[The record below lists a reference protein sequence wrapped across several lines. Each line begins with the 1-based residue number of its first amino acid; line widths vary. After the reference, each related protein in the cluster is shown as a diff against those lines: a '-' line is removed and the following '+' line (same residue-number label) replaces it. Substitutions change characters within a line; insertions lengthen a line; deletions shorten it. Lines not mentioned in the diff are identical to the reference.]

1 MNKQELFK
9 RLEPLTVEHFSRPH
23 KGLNQGK
30 SWPDCFNLG
39 FKRTEGQSVF
49 TRTNKDGILQVYAT
63 GRASEVVRE
72 ILGHELEVRPNGSGG
87 TLYCY
92 WEIPAS

>member
-1 MNKQELFK
+1 MMQKKELFK

-23 KGLNQGK
+23 KGLNKGK

-39 FKRTEGQSVF
+39 FKRTEGQNVF
-49 TRTNKDGILQVYAT
+49 TRTNRYGTLQVFAT
-63 GRASEVVRE
+63 GRAAEVVRE
-72 ILGHELEVRPNGSGG
+72 ILGKELTIRPNGSGG

-92 WEIPAS
+92 WEIPE